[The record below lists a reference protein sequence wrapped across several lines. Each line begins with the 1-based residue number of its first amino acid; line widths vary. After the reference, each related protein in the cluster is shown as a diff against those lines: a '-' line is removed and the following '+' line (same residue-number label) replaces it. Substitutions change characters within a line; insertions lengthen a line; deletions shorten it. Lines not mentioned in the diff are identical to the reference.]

1 MDDVELGARNM
12 GVKRWRTRASDRTEW
27 SSVVREAKAKL
38 KGMQCYRKE
47 EEEEEETNYVVFSIE
62 RTSGSHC
69 QVVN

>member
-1 MDDVELGARNM
+1 MGARNM

-38 KGMQCYRKE
+38 KELQCYRKEEGE